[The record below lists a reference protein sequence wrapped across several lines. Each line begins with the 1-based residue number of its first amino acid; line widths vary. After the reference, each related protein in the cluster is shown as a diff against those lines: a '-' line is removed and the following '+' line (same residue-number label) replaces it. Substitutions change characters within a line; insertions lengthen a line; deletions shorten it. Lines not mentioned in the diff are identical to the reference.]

1 MTLFGG
7 RKKAKPKSEDELFAD
22 ALVDLAGDLDRRERK
37 RKRRYSRFVLPAW
50 LDRRVLIGLA
60 AILVVIVADGVR
72 RENQEFSATLTD
84 FGGRVLVAQSEHSQG
99 IPAQANQQL
108 ADNNVLLTGP
118 NSYATLEY
126 PDGSVTNLGPSAHLV
141 IKLLEYSR
149 GGRWRSR
156 ALMLKAGQMWSSVG
170 PNFGAESEMKVYT
183 PSAVAAVRGT
193 RYAVGYDPAKRT
205 TAVSCND
212 GFVQV
217 DGFTGTPTYVAQGGI
232 STVSY
237 GRPPKAP
244 QWMSDEERATYQAQA
259 SLFRPIP
266 PELWLKTFELTIT
279 QTLDAPLSILGI
291 GKSSW
296 ARGAADIARRTAAQ
310 EQLRRIMQML
320 EGYPRYPDFVN
331 PITLE
336 ELGVPY
342 DEASRMLKAF
352 HGNAIQKY
360 EPGAGGRSY
369 RMVVQARDKRR
380 TTYELTPT
388 GIRRMEDE

>member
-1 MTLFGG
+1 MGLFG
-7 RKKAKPKSEDELFAD
+7 RKKKAAKSEDEMFAD
-22 ALVDLAGDLDRRERK
+22 ALQDLAGDFDK
-37 RKRRYSRFVLPAW
+37 KARKRRKRYSKFVLPAW
-50 LDRRVLIGLA
+50 LDRRIFIGLA
-60 AILVVIVADGVR
+60 IILVVIVADGVR
-72 RENQEFSATLTD
+72 RENQEFSATLIAV
-84 FGGRVLVAQSEHSQG
+84 GGQVLVAPSESARG
-99 IPAQANQQL
+99 APAEINQQL
-108 ADNNVLLTGP
+108 GEDYVLVTGP
-118 NSYATLEY
+118 NSYASLEY

-141 IKLLEYSR
+141 IKLLEYNR

-156 ALMLKAGQMWSSVG
+156 ALMLKAGQVWSNVG
-170 PNFGAESEMKVYT
+170 PHFGEKSEMKVYT

-193 RYAVGYDPAKRT
+193 MYSVGYDPSKRT
-205 TAVSCND
+205 TAVTCNQ

-217 DGFTGTPTYVAQGGI
+217 GGFVGNPSFIAQGGA
-232 STVSY
+232 STIAY
-237 GRPPKAP
+237 GKPPAAP
-244 QWMSDEERATYQAQA
+244 TWMNNQERAAYQAQA
-259 SLFRPIP
+259 ILSRPIP